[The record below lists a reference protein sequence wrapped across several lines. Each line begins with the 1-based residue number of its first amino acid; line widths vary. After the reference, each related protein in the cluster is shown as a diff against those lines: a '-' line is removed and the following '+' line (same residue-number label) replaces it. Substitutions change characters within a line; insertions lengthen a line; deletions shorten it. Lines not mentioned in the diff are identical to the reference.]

1 MNYKGHKNKF
11 QLKFHNRNISH
22 LLSFDS
28 KINNI
33 KEIL

>member
-11 QLKFHNRNISH
+11 QLKFYNKNISN
-22 LLSFDS
+22 LLSFDL

-33 KEIL
+33 KKIL